1 MAAGT
6 ASLLTGGLG
15 AGMGLFQAITGKNN
29 ERDAERALNNYERQS
44 LDNAYKNIQISTLG
58 SDIQREESQRNAA
71 SLFDILQGG
80 GARSIVGGI
89 PKVVGSLNNVNQQI
103 AKDLDQQFIN
113 REYAIAGDNARIEGM
128 IENRDNQNIAALS
141 SQANAGR
148 QDFFNGLMGVGS
160 AAAYMGRNITPG
172 ENATVDPATGMNSAG
187 ITSPI
192 GSGQMP
198 GTPTASPITPITT
211 GPMYGASPTPMPFA
225 NTPYFYQGMP
235 QPIQSELSADYF
247 GNSDLINKYPRF

>member
-1 MAAGT
+1 MAVGT
-6 ASLLTGGLG
+6 AAALSGGIG
-15 AGMGLFQAITGKNN
+15 AGLGLFQAITGKNN

-71 SLFDILQGG
+71 SLFDVLQGG
-80 GARSIVGGI
+80 GVRGIVGGI

-103 AKDLDQQFIN
+103 AKDIDQQFIN

-148 QDFFNGLMGVGS
+148 QDFFNGLMGIGS
-160 AAAYMGRNITPG
+160 AATAVGRGIAAKPQEITADTYSGP
-172 ENATVDPATGMNSAG
+172 EAAPAGVT
-187 ITSPI
+187 
-192 GSGQMP
+192 
-198 GTPTASPITPITT
+198 
-211 GPMYGASPTPMPFA
+211 YGADQYAQPYFDFGTDAPFA
-225 NTPYFYQGMP
+225 MP
-235 QPIQSELSADYF
+235 KPVMNNLSNDFF
-247 GNSDLINKYPRF
+247 GAQDMINKYYRF